1 MSEIARAKR
10 PFFAA
15 KSGNKEGCIYYEKEV
30 EFDWHKGMSWQ
41 VRQRS
46 SLAMAQVIEEMYPK
60 TKGRILEVSTKSS
73 NFELGSAL
81 SAMNLIYTDL
91 ETQEMH
97 SIENWF
103 QASKQFSR
111 EGKLFGPYTE
121 LLNVDPKSAKRFVNS
136 NLHKKIAE
144 QYAYNAM
151 FNRIQ
156 NEIKGARLS
165 SFVFRGKNY
174 KTEPKSAFYDYIY
187 SKALNQNQKLA
198 NAIKDYTVF
207 TDIEFNPI
215 MSGRVVR
222 YNTQARACAIFVALL
237 NKGLLNIA
245 LENFDS
251 FIDSVQYE
259 TDNADESNCSVQM
272 ELPFFKD
279 NKESLI

>member
-15 KSGNKEGCIYYEKEV
+15 KSADKEGCIYFEKEV

-46 SLAMAQVIEEMYPK
+46 SLAMAQVIEEMCPK

-73 NFELGSAL
+73 NYEQGFAL
-81 SAMNLIYTDL
+81 SAMNLMYKDF

-97 SIENWF
+97 PIENWF
-103 QASKQFSR
+103 QSSKQFSR
-111 EGKLFGPYTE
+111 QGELFGPYAE

-136 NLHKKIAE
+136 NLDKKTAE
-144 QYAYNAM
+144 QYADNAV

-156 NEIKGARLS
+156 SEIKGTSLS
-165 SFVFRGKNY
+165 GFVFRGKSY
-174 KTEPKSAFYDYIY
+174 KTEPKSGFYDYIY
-187 SKALNQNQKLA
+187 SKALSQNQELA
-198 NAIKDYTVF
+198 NAIKKYKVF

-215 MSGRVVR
+215 INGRVVR
-222 YNTQARACAIFVALL
+222 YNTQARACAIFVALS

-245 LENFDS
+245 LEDINS
-251 FIDSVQYE
+251 FIDCVQYE
-259 TDNADESNCSVQM
+259 TDNTGEPNCNVQI
-272 ELPFFKD
+272 ELPIFKD
-279 NKESLI
+279 S

>member
-15 KSGNKEGCIYYEKEV
+15 KSADKEGCLYFEKEV

-46 SLAMAQVIEEMYPK
+46 SLAMEQVIEEMYPN

-73 NFELGSAL
+73 NYELGSAL
-81 SAMNLIYTDL
+81 SAMNLIYTDF

-103 QASKQFSR
+103 QSSKQFSR
-111 EGKLFGPYTE
+111 QGEVFGPYAE

-136 NLHKKIAE
+136 NLDKKIAE
-144 QYAYNAM
+144 QYADNAM

-156 NEIKGARLS
+156 SEIKGASLC
-165 SFVFRGKNY
+165 SFVFLGKNY
-174 KTEPKSAFYDYIY
+174 KTEPKSGFYDYIY
-187 SKALNQNQKLA
+187 SKALNQNQELA
-198 NAIKDYTVF
+198 NAIKEYTVF

-215 MSGRVVR
+215 MNGRVVR
-222 YNTQARACAIFVALL
+222 FNTQARACAIFVALS

-245 LENFDS
+245 LDDFDS
-251 FIDSVQYE
+251 FVDCVQYE
-259 TDNADESNCSVQM
+259 TDNTGEPDCYVQM
-272 ELPFFKD
+272 GLSLFED
-279 NKESLI
+279 N

>member
-10 PFFAA
+10 PFFVA
-15 KSGNKEGCIYYEKEV
+15 KSADKEGCIYFEKEV

-73 NFELGSAL
+73 NYELGAAL
-81 SAMNLIYTDL
+81 SAMNLMYTDL
-91 ETQEMH
+91 ETQETH
-97 SIENWF
+97 PIENWF
-103 QASKQFSR
+103 QSSKQFSGQG
-111 EGKLFGPYTE
+111 EVFGPYTE
-121 LLNVDPKSAKRFVNS
+121 LLNVDPKSAKRFVNE
-136 NLHKKIAE
+136 NLDKKTVE
-144 QYAYNAM
+144 QYANNPL

-156 NEIKGARLS
+156 NEIKGTSLIN
-165 SFVFRGKNY
+165 FMFLGKNY

-198 NAIKDYTVF
+198 NAIKEYMIF

-215 MSGRVVR
+215 VRGRVVR
-222 YNTQARACAIFVALL
+222 YNTQARACAIFVALS

-245 LENFDS
+245 LEDFDS
-251 FIDSVQYE
+251 FVDCVQYE
-259 TDNADESNCSVQM
+259 TDITDGSDDYVQM
-272 ELPFFKD
+272 KLPIF
-279 NKESLI
+279 